1 MLDDL
6 PASDLPRVVSI
17 LLRGTFQAAGQNCI
31 GIERIIA
38 LPRIYPQLLAQLTPR
53 VRALRPGSALDSP
66 LDHSIDVGACVSA
79 AGFDGL
85 EELIAE
91 AVAQGARLLAGG
103 TRLAHPRWPRGHYF
117 APTLLADVT
126 PAMRIAR
133 AELFAPVMLVLR
145 AASLPAAVDIANGTP
160 YALGASV
167 FGSDPVALET
177 VVRDVRAGMVAVNDF
192 AVYYAV
198 QLPFGGLKGSGYGRF
213 AGEEGLRAVC
223 NTKAVCRDRWPWAV
237 KTAIPK
243 PLDLPLGEERR
254 AWEVA
259 RGVVELGYGDLRG
272 RVGGLRRV
280 VGL

>member
-1 MLDDL
+1 M
-6 PASDLPRVVSI
+6 
-17 LLRGTFQAAGQNCI
+17 
-31 GIERIIA
+31 
-38 LPRIYPQLLAQLTPR
+38 
-53 VRALRPGSALDSP
+53 
-66 LDHSIDVGACVSA
+66 SA
-79 AGFDGL
+79 AGFDRL

-91 AVAQGARLLAGG
+91 AVSQGARLLAGG
-103 TRLAHPRWPRGHYF
+103 TRLAHPCWPRGHYF

-126 PAMRIAR
+126 PDMRIAR

>member
-1 MLDDL
+1 M
-6 PASDLPRVVSI
+6 
-17 LLRGTFQAAGQNCI
+17 
-31 GIERIIA
+31 
-38 LPRIYPQLLAQLTPR
+38 
-53 VRALRPGSALDSP
+53 
-66 LDHSIDVGACVSA
+66 SA
-79 AGFDGL
+79 ASFDRL

-91 AVAQGARLLAGG
+91 AVSQGARLLAGG

-126 PAMRIAR
+126 SDMRVAR
-133 AELFAPVMLVLR
+133 EELFAPVMLVLR
-145 AASLPAAVDIANGTP
+145 AESLAAAVDIANGTA

-167 FGSDPVALET
+167 FGSDSADLET
-177 VVRDVRAGMVAVNDF
+177 VVREVRAGMVAVNDF

-259 RGVVELGYGDLRG
+259 RGVVELGYGDLGG